1 MFFLVS
7 AMSSNSRPSAKV
19 FKSSAKPLLIPNGT
33 MPVEISPSFNSFAMQ
48 CPLPL
53 SLSLDITNGLRAGI
67 KAEASQDIPVQF
79 PTGSESLDR
88 HIQGHTNLLVLRGS
102 MDLTHPRHRRYFILS
117 KLAIAGSLLSQF
129 IPILRYKKGIPIYE

>member
-1 MFFLVS
+1 
-7 AMSSNSRPSAKV
+7 
-19 FKSSAKPLLIPNGT
+19 
-33 MPVEISPSFNSFAMQ
+33 MPVEISTSFNSFAMQ

-67 KAEASQDIPVQF
+67 EARASQDFPVQF
-79 PTGSESLDR
+79 PKESESLDR

-117 KLAIAGSLLSQF
+117 RLAIAGSLLSQF
-129 IPILRYKKGIPIYE
+129 VPILLYMKDIPIYG